1 MAAGPGFLGLI
12 AVGGGIVVGALLL
25 YFLMRGN
32 KSRD

>member
-1 MAAGPGFLGLI
+1 MVAEPNFGLI
-12 AVGGGIVVGALLL
+12 VFSGAIVVGALLG